1 MTVKALGLLSILAL
15 TTAACASTGG
25 QNSYRQDMDKLE
37 QDCTS
42 RGGILQ
48 PTGALTG
55 RPETEYACRIT
66 TPTRISRD

>member
-1 MTVKALGLLSILAL
+1 MTLKALSLLSAIAL

-25 QNSYRQDMDKLE
+25 QNTYRQDMDKLE
-37 QDCTS
+37 QDCTR

-55 RPETEYACRIT
+55 RPETEYACRILN
-66 TPTRISRD
+66 PTRIDRD

>member
-1 MTVKALGLLSILAL
+1 MTFKALSLLGAIAL
-15 TTAACASTGG
+15 TTSACASTGG
-25 QNSYRQDMDKLE
+25 QNTYRQDMAKLE

-48 PTGALTG
+48 PTGAMTG

-66 TPTRISRD
+66 TPTRINRD